1 MSSKDTAIAN
11 GEKPTS
17 VENGSILFC
26 NVCEK
31 RGMFLPGVHYSTING
46 KKKNVA
52 QISCVMG
59 GGMKCKQIEGKRT
72 RNDIFTS
79 KEKRQCY
86 RHHYC

>member
-31 RGMFLPGVHYSTING
+31 RGMFLPGVHYST
-46 KKKNVA
+46 KN
-52 QISCVMG
+52 
-59 GGMKCKQIEGKRT
+59 E
-72 RNDIFTS
+72 
-79 KEKRQCY
+79 KEKRCTNKLCNGRGDEGQTN
-86 RHHYC
+86 RRKTNTE